1 MLNSRVLQFESLKD
15 NILFRIEKIKVD
27 VENKSQNNTIRC
39 VDCNIDIHRAS
50 YSRHL
55 KTKKHLEKNN
65 VNPKKVIDKEANK
78 KIKSNDKIKY
88 KFTDNILDIAY
99 DITVDRHHKKDLNS
113 QITITSKHDNFT
125 GIEMYHINDI
135 FKEIAHIYA
144 KFINQY
150 KFKYQLYFMLLFNKF
165 EEDGDIRKE
174 AEMVVNLS
182 MVNNLTQSEIDNAN
196 IQWEV
201 EARKQNLEM
210 RESGWNFQRVNSM
223 TISFYNTGNMAR
235 PSYVKIPLRSSAIL
249 NIKNNDKH
257 CFLSSILAYLHPCEN
272 NSNIVSSYRDYF
284 NELNIEGFDFT
295 NSFKCSDV
303 YRFEKLNNLSIN
315 IYELGF
321 DQNKYKIIPIEIS
334 KNESDKVID
343 LLIYENHY
351 VLIKKL
357 NVFIGKRDCKYV
369 CRKCLNSYTTNI
381 MLVKH
386 KKLCKENQ
394 QLKTSPNSHIYWKKY
409 FQKYKLYFRIY
420 ADFEAD
426 NKKENIK
433 IGDETTNIYKQEPIC
448 CGYYI
453 VSELEDVLKSGYHKS
468 PLAHENVNWFVDE
481 INKLEKQMNF
491 WFKNTNKDIIMT
503 EEDKQDFE
511 NDSIC
516 QYCEKYIET
525 DKVRDLCHLTAK
537 YRGPAHN
544 ECNLEVK
551 QKDSNFIT
559 IGLHNFS
566 NYDCHMFFKT
576 LVDRKKDNVKFEII
590 PKTDEKYISVRYGC
604 IKFIDTYRF
613 LSKSL
618 DKLIQTL
625 VDNSHKTLK
634 NLKEE
639 VFGDDKILNAINELE
654 NMIDKTKKINLL
666 MI

>member
-1 MLNSRVLQFESLKD
+1 
-15 NILFRIEKIKVD
+15 
-27 VENKSQNNTIRC
+27 
-39 VDCNIDIHRAS
+39 
-50 YSRHL
+50 
-55 KTKKHLEKNN
+55 
-65 VNPKKVIDKEANK
+65 
-78 KIKSNDKIKY
+78 
-88 KFTDNILDIAY
+88 
-99 DITVDRHHKKDLNS
+99 
-113 QITITSKHDNFT
+113 
-125 GIEMYHINDI
+125 
-135 FKEIAHIYA
+135 
-144 KFINQY
+144 
-150 KFKYQLYFMLLFNKF
+150 
-165 EEDGDIRKE
+165 
-174 AEMVVNLS
+174 MVVNLS
-182 MVNNLTQSEIDNAN
+182 MVNNLTQSEIEHAN

-210 RESGWNFQRVNSM
+210 RESGWSFQRVNSM
-223 TISFYNTGNMAR
+223 TISFYNTGNMDG
-235 PSYVKIPLRSSAIL
+235 STYVKIPLRSSAIL
-249 NIKNNDKH
+249 NIKNNDKY
-257 CFLSSILAYLHPCEN
+257 CFLWSILAYLHPCEN

-295 NSFKCSDV
+295 NGFKCSDV

-321 DQNKYKIIPIEIS
+321 DQNKYKLIPIEIS

-369 CRKCLNSYTTNI
+369 CRKCLNSYTTNS

-409 FQKYKLYFRIY
+409 FQKNNLYFRIY

-433 IGDETTNIYKQEPIC
+433 IGDKTTNIYKQEPIC

-481 INKLEKQMNF
+481 INKIENQMNF

-516 QYCEKYIET
+516 RYCEKYIET
-525 DKVRDLCHLTAK
+525 DKVRDHCHLTAK

-544 ECNLEVK
+544 ECNLQVK

-566 NYDCHMFFKT
+566 DYDCHMFFKT

-590 PKTDEKYISVRYGC
+590 PKTDEKYISDRY
-604 IKFIDTYRF
+604 FF
-613 LSKSL
+613 
-618 DKLIQTL
+618 
-625 VDNSHKTLK
+625 
-634 NLKEE
+634 
-639 VFGDDKILNAINELE
+639 
-654 NMIDKTKKINLL
+654 
-666 MI
+666 